1 MRPSPASAFSLVEVL
16 CAILILGFGVAGLT
30 QGIATALGSAKEAEV
45 QTIAAT
51 LASAQI
57 ELLRAEG
64 FFTEGELEG
73 AGEGDLSRYT
83 WRQSV
88 QKTEIDGLFEVRV
101 SVFRPESEEEVL
113 EVSTLLF
120 DPPLLE
126 EERIEREKERQ
137 KRRGRE

>member
-1 MRPSPASAFSLVEVL
+1 M
-16 CAILILGFGVAGLT
+16 
-30 QGIATALGSAKEAEV
+30 
-45 QTIAAT
+45 
-51 LASAQI
+51 
-57 ELLRAEG
+57 
-64 FFTEGELEG
+64 
-73 AGEGDLSRYT
+73 
-83 WRQSV
+83 